1 MYGRPRRTM
10 GERRIDPR
18 RASASKAP
26 RAALWG
32 AMVMMISCSAPPEA
46 LELAPSRTE
55 LYASG
60 MDMTRVTI
68 TAVTESGRTARNF
81 SGTVSLSLTGDSAVL
96 LNSEGIVL
104 ERGEGEV
111 ILTTTLTP
119 GEVVLSAEAE
129 GLRGSDVSLTVKP
142 DYRDTDNDG
151 FADVMEL
158 FGDTDRLNFRRWL
171 CAVAESQVYEKNRRW
186 SDATTDCAGFVRF
199 AYIEALKVHDET
211 FFSGYSALASPSSP
225 DVKKYNYPDVPLV
238 GTAVFRAV
246 EGRFEQSDVETGS
259 DVFSPSATAGVLL
272 HHNVTSLG
280 KSDAAILPGDMLFF
294 FNPDNP
300 DMPYHTMIYLGEWG
314 AEADEETGEFTGDQ
328 DWVVYH
334 TGPRESDAGEVR
346 KVRLSTLAAHPDER
360 WRPVRENDHFLGYY
374 RFRILD

>member
-1 MYGRPRRTM
+1 ME
-10 GERRIDPR
+10 ERHGDFRIT
-18 RASASKAP
+18 SAGKTA

-32 AMVMMISCSAPPEA
+32 AAAVMMISCSSPPEA
-46 LELAPSRTE
+46 LELTPSKTE

-68 TAVTESGRTARNF
+68 TAVTESGRPARSF
-81 SGTVSLSLTGDSAVL
+81 SGAVTLSLTGDAAGL
-96 LNSEGIVL
+96 LGDERVVL
-104 ERGEGEV
+104 ERGEGEAV
-111 ILTTTLTP
+111 LTTTLTP
-119 GEVVLSAEAE
+119 GEVVLFAEAE
-129 GLRGSDVSLTVKP
+129 GLRGGGVSITVKP
-142 DYRDTDNDG
+142 DYRDSDDDG

-186 SDATTDCAGFVRF
+186 SDVTTDCAGFIRF
-199 AYIEALKVHDET
+199 AYIEALKVHDEA

-238 GTAVFRAV
+238 GTAVFRTTD
-246 EGRFEQSDVETGS
+246 GSFDPSDVETGG

-272 HHNVTSLG
+272 HHNVTYLG
-280 KSDAAILPGDMLFF
+280 KSDAVILPGDMLFF

-300 DMPYHTMIYLGEWG
+300 DMPYHTMIFLGEWG
-314 AEADEETGEFTGDQ
+314 AEADEETGEFSGEQ

-334 TGPRESDAGEVR
+334 TGPRESDGGEVR

-360 WRPVRENDHFLGYY
+360 WRPVRENDHFLGYF
-374 RFRILD
+374 RFKILD

>member
-1 MYGRPRRTM
+1 M
-10 GERRIDPR
+10 GERKVDFR
-18 RASASKAP
+18 RTSAAKTFCASFWGVMA
-26 RAALWG
+26 AAL
-32 AMVMMISCSAPPEA
+32 ISCSGSPEA
-46 LELAPSRTE
+46 LELVPSKTE
-55 LYASG
+55 LLASG
-60 MDMTRVTI
+60 MDMTRVNI
-68 TAVTESGRTARNF
+68 TAITESGRPVRSF
-81 SGTVSLSLTGDSAVL
+81 SGVVSLSLTGDAAVL
-96 LNSEGIVL
+96 MTDGSVVL
-104 ERGEGEV
+104 DRGTGE
-111 ILTTTLTP
+111 IKLMTTLTP
-119 GEVVLSAEAE
+119 GSVVLTAAAE
-129 GLRGSDVSLTVKP
+129 GLRTGEASLVVRP

-186 SDATTDCAGFVRF
+186 SDVTTDCAGFVRF
-199 AYIEALKVHDET
+199 AYIEALKVHDEA

-238 GTAVFRAV
+238 GTAVFRTTDGV
-246 EGRFEQSDVETGS
+246 FEPSDVGLNAG
-259 DVFSPSATAGVLL
+259 VFSSSATAGVLL
-272 HHNVTSLG
+272 SHNVTYLG

-334 TGPRESDAGEVR
+334 TGPRESDVGEVR
-346 KVRLSTLAAHPDER
+346 KVRLGTLMEHPDER
-360 WRPVRENDHFLGYY
+360 WRPVNENDHFLGYF